1 MSRPNQ
7 LCLVCGEARD
17 YICERCLRCETCC
30 ALEDRKRVPPDQHLG
45 KYIWS
50 VFSQKGVQ
58 LVSLLTAGH
67 GKGDFEGLRARDERA
82 RAGAEQRP

>member
-1 MSRPNQ
+1 MPRPSQ

-17 YICERCLRCETCC
+17 YICERCLRCESCC
-30 ALEDRKRVPPDQHLG
+30 AQEDRRRNVSDQHLG

-67 GKGDFEGLRARDERA
+67 PKGDFEGLTARDKRVDEA
-82 RAGAEQRP
+82 H